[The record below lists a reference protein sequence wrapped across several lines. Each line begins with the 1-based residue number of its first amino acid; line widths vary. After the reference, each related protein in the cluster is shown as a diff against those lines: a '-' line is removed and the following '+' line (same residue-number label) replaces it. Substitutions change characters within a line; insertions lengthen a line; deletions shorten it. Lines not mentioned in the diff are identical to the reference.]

1 MLLQAWRGVLKAF
14 KGRGILES
22 QVLEQS
28 LGVRQALLVRLLEP
42 LRAVSSHTGHF
53 QMKEGQM
60 VLTLRNMDHQSASC
74 PHTSQTSRLRVFR
87 YQCMR
92 YSDISACSP
101 VEMADSPLACEPLG
115 RTLPRPDQLLPLPW
129 TTMTLTPR
137 YSSYSSCPLQ
147 SWHISTVMG
156 ADGDDSLPTMISNSS
171 KSFVC
176 PRSRQPGT
184 R

>member
-1 MLLQAWRGVLKAF
+1 MLLQVWSGVLKAF

-42 LRAVSSHTGHF
+42 LRAVSRHTGHF
-53 QMKEGQM
+53 QMKEGQT

-87 YQCMR
+87 YQCMLSCR
-92 YSDISACSP
+92 NGRLTLGMRALGTNTAATRSIVASP
-101 VEMADSPLACEPLG
+101 M
-115 RTLPRPDQLLPLPW
+115 DQHA
-129 TTMTLTPR
+129 LTPR
-137 YSSYSSCPLQ
+137 YSSYSSCPLR